1 MKKITIGY
9 LSSGYVKTSCLKN
22 FLYNFKKYQPG
33 HPHELI
39 ICFKNLSKL
48 EKKKRLKLIKD
59 PKIEIFNDK
68 DNSNDH
74 EWGTLKRLCK
84 LKKNRAIFWMND
96 HAYPEK
102 KKLA

>member
-48 EKKKRLKLIKD
+48 EKKLQ
-59 PKIEIFNDK
+59 IF
-68 DNSNDH
+68 
-74 EWGTLKRLCK
+74 
-84 LKKNRAIFWMND
+84 
-96 HAYPEK
+96 
-102 KKLA
+102 

>member
-1 MKKITIGY
+1 MKKIIIGY

-48 EKKKRLKLIKD
+48 EKKKKT
-59 PKIEIFNDK
+59 KIN
-68 DNSNDH
+68 
-74 EWGTLKRLCK
+74 KRS
-84 LKKNRAIFWMND
+84 KN
-96 HAYPEK
+96 
-102 KKLA
+102 